1 MFFFFFFWSFM
12 DPDSILQPFITALIS
27 SCQESEYSKWV
38 VTGCTEFTQRDEYYL
53 LAIFENFT
61 FPPPK
66 I

>member
-1 MFFFFFFWSFM
+1 MFFFFFWSFM

-27 SCQESEYSKWV
+27 SCQEFEHSKWV
-38 VTGCTEFTQRDEYYL
+38 VTGCTELDEYYL
-53 LAIFENFT
+53 LATFENFT